1 MKDFCRLILTILI
14 LAGTVKV
21 VLADNDLSDTDGG
34 IRLEAG
40 LGFGGF
46 SDFRTDSQSKAAYA
60 KYLQGTSDPTYTES
74 TAVPTTYQEF
84 TIEKVTRSIPVLNIK
99 LPQFIELGLPLSI
112 FPAGNYVI
120 SSSDSSGADTAT
132 INLLTLGTGVNLRF
146 VFENGPFQFY
156 LEGGPMLAGVLM
168 NYNETASAGTTT
180 VTASGSAINFPI
192 GAQGQLGADLNLGNG
207 FLISAYVGYR
217 SLAASNIE
225 SDITIQSGANSDSAI
240 EQFNM
245 VPTPYGNQIAF
256 VSESQA
262 NTEGRPMNIDYNA
275 FLTGIQLG
283 AYF

>member
-1 MKDFCRLILTILI
+1 MKCIYRFVLTSLL

-21 VLADNDLSDTDGG
+21 VLANNDLSDTDDG

-60 KYLQGTSDPTYTES
+60 KYLQSTSDPTYTES
-74 TAVPTTYQEF
+74 APVPTTYQEF

-112 FPAGNYVI
+112 FPSGNYVI
-120 SSSDSSGADTAT
+120 SSSDSNSADTAT
-132 INLLTLGTGVNLRF
+132 INLLTLATGVNLRF
-146 VFENGPFQFY
+146 VFEEGPFQFY
-156 LEGGPMLAGVLM
+156 LEGGPMLAGILM
-168 NYNETASAGTTT
+168 NYNETASSGTTT

-192 GAQGQLGADLNLGNG
+192 GGQGQLGADLNLGNG
-207 FLISAYVGYR
+207 FLISTYIGYR
-217 SLAASNIE
+217 SLVASNIG
-225 SDITIQSGANSDSAI
+225 SDITIQSGSNFASAI

-245 VPTPYGNQIAF
+245 VPTSYGNQIAL
-256 VSESQA
+256 VPESQA

-275 FLTGIQLG
+275 FLMGIQFG
-283 AYF
+283 VYF